1 MTGKVGEAPGL
12 AAAGEIGRRGE
23 EQAPRALELSSD
35 KARIRQIANPERKVG
50 ALGDQVLVPVRHHEV
65 DLEQRMAGE
74 KSRQQGHDA
83 PGAVARRQRDP
94 EHAAQPVGAARR
106 AFRVVDRKQGVARPA
121 EQCLARIGG
130 RDLPGGADKELD
142 RQAAL
147 ERRDGSRYR
156 RLGQAEFASHLREAS
171 ALDHP
176 HEQRQL
182 LKTIIHTQI
191 KYIISNSAQ
200 YPSQFAWP
208 TCG

>member
-1 MTGKVGEAPGL
+1 MPDAERERMRGLTSKPLDPAVAARDPGLVAGVGRAADEVMTGKVGEALGL

-35 KARIRQIANPERKVG
+35 KARIRQVANSERKVG

-94 EHAAQPVGAARR
+94 EHAAQPIRAARR
-106 AFRVVDRKQGVARPA
+106 ALGVVDRKEGVAGPA
-121 EQCLARIGG
+121 EQRLARIGG
-130 RDLPGGADKELD
+130 RDLPGGADKQLD

-147 ERRDGSRYR
+147 
-156 RLGQAEFASHLREAS
+156 
-171 ALDHP
+171 
-176 HEQRQL
+176 
-182 LKTIIHTQI
+182 
-191 KYIISNSAQ
+191 
-200 YPSQFAWP
+200 
-208 TCG
+208 